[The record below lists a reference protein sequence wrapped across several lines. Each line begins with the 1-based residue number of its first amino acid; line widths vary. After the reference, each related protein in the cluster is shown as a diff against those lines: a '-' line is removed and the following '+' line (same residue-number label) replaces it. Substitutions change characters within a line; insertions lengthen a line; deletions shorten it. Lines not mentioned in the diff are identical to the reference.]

1 MKVLQEV
8 RGTFK
13 CMTENLTTSSIV
25 RVTDIKLPP
34 NNVFVQGYNITKFE
48 KKAILQC
55 FNNVNHVYAFGP
67 DPEGS
72 NYSVTYGVFLQEYGC
87 GSKFKSGGALGSL
100 VSQYK
105 KLRVSS
111 SKKIVSL
118 TVDTGAMFSGILVG
132 CQINVVDPE
141 TNLVSVTLI
150 FTDLD
155 ADENSKGG
163 KK

>member
-8 RGTFK
+8 RGTFR

-25 RVTDIKLPP
+25 RVTGLNLPP
-34 NNVFVQGYNITKFE
+34 NNVFVQGFNVTKFE

-87 GSKFKSGGALGSL
+87 SKKFKSSGALASM
-100 VSQYK
+100 VNQYK
-105 KLRVSS
+105 QLRVSS

-132 CQINVVDPE
+132 CQINVQDPE
-141 TNLVSVTLI
+141 QNLVGVTLI
-150 FTDLD
+150 FSDLD
-155 ADENSKGG
+155 AEANSGG